1 MTDSTAAMLSALAL
15 VEAWLD
21 RRITSAF
28 DVLLPSD
35 TDTEPLRELGALVA
49 SLTVLAGRLAE
60 DAARAQGAEDVTGC
74 AHELLA
80 GHRQRML
87 NSDQFT

>member
-1 MTDSTAAMLSALAL
+1 MTDSTAAMLTAVAL

-21 RRITSAF
+21 RRITGAF
-28 DVLLPSD
+28 DVFLPSE
-35 TDTEPLRELGALVA
+35 TDAEPLRELGALVA

-60 DAARAQGAEDVTGC
+60 EAALAQGAEDVTGC
-74 AHELLA
+74 AHELLT
-80 GHRQRML
+80 GHRQRTL